1 MKISIGVYVCISVLI
16 VGFHA
21 FGGPVSWPE
30 AMGLVVAAALL
41 GAAEYV
47 SMIHGRQRENTERV
61 NRVIEDYRKEI
72 LGIKADISKLS
83 GVAELRK
90 GVGNVKR

>member
-30 AMGLVVAAALL
+30 PMGLVEVVAV
-41 GAAEYV
+41 GAE
-47 SMIHGRQRENTERV
+47 E
-61 NRVIEDYRKEI
+61 
-72 LGIKADISKLS
+72 
-83 GVAELRK
+83 
-90 GVGNVKR
+90 